1 MNTLLDRFL
10 ETDGFIDNREDGLTR
25 SQEDLV
31 KARTALN
38 VRMESLEARLVAQFS
53 ALDSLVSRF
62 QSTSSFL
69 TQQLSNLPEA
79 NTILK

>member
-1 MNTLLDRFL
+1 MKICCLLK
-10 ETDGFIDNREDGLTR
+10 T
-25 SQEDLV
+25 QEDLV
-31 KARTALN
+31 KARQDLN
-38 VRMESLEARLVAQFS
+38 VRMDSLEARLVAQFS

-79 NTILK
+79 NTILRR